1 LEKVMTKDDM
11 INERID
17 LNQRIDVQQ
26 QYVTD
31 LIVARSTRKMLE
43 AHTRLVIMM
52 VNAGLLDRHIRDYD
66 E

>member
-1 LEKVMTKDDM
+1 MTKDDM

-52 VNAGLLDRHIRDYD
+52 VNAGLLDRHIQDYD